1 MTGQLLIEVAG
12 SCIPWERLPFVPSR
26 HIVVWALQSP
36 AGLLRFPGPGAQP
49 LLEFSSGIPQLSLME
64 KQEKASFCILD
75 HSYQNKRSWGKAN
88 MTEAQAEMEKTAFYG

>member
-12 SCIPWERLPFVPSR
+12 SCIPWERLPFVPSW

-64 KQEKASFCILD
+64 KQEKAISAFWTIPIKIKGAGG
-75 HSYQNKRSWGKAN
+75 KRI
-88 MTEAQAEMEKTAFYG
+88 